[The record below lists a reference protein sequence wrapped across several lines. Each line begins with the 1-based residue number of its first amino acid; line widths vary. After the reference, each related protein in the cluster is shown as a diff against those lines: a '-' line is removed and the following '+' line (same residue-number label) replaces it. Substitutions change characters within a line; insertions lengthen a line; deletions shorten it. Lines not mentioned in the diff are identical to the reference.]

1 MNLHKLQQAEAHFF
15 QTYPGGF
22 EHPEMLAIAKKH
34 KMEKMIQQTQ
44 EMFARDQ
51 FGNED
56 LVVENLIKTIT
67 RSTMVSLFEKPKFR
81 DQARLLAPDQKTILT
96 QGYKE
101 LLHGNEEQGFEMI
114 LDVLI
119 QVKLAKWSLISVV
132 QTYFRPDFDVFVKP
146 TTAKG
151 VVQYFELTTLEYK
164 PRPSWAFYKEYR
176 DIINEMKSHV
186 DPQLAPYNAAF
197 SGFLMMSLER
207 K

>member
-1 MNLHKLQQAEAHFF
+1 MV
-15 QTYPGGF
+15 
-22 EHPEMLAIAKKH
+22 AIGKKH

-44 EMFARDQ
+44 EMFAADQ
-51 FGNED
+51 FADED

-81 DQARLLAPDQKTILT
+81 DQARLLAPDQKVILT

-114 LDVLI
+114 LDILI
-119 QVKLAKWSLISVV
+119 QVNLAKWSLISIV
-132 QTYFRPDFDVFVKP
+132 QTYFRPEYDVFVKP

-151 VVQYFELTTLEYK
+151 VIQQFELSTLEYK

-176 DIINEMKSHV
+176 DIINEMKTHV
-186 DPQLAPYNAAF
+186 DSRLAPYNAAF
-197 SGFLMMSLER
+197 SGFLMMSLEM